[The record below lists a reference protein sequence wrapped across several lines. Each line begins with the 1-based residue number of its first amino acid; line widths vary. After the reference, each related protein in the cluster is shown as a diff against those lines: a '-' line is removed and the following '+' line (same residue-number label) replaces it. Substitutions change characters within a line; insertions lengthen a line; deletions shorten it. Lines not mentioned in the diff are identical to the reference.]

1 LQRSKKPLAAEST
14 CGRPAN
20 QYNHVCTLT
29 KNVVD
34 SMPTRRILFSWIGH
48 ADLRAL
54 AATLPESEQQEVL
67 KGLNPPK
74 PSPGQPGPLKCLLD
88 AEQFDE
94 VHLLSDH
101 TAAKN
106 RPYLKWI
113 GGDAELHPVK
123 LTNPTDYPE
132 VFKVADHEL
141 ASVVNVPRP
150 HRIDLCIHLSP
161 GTPTMTAIWLLLG
174 KSKYPATFFQTHDN
188 KAWVTSV
195 PFDLVVDFVPQV
207 LRDADAR
214 LQRLSSESPQDV
226 AGFEGIVGESRNLRV
241 AVGLARRAAQ
251 RDVSVLILGES
262 GTGKEKFARAI
273 HDASPRKAKKF
284 VSINCAAISRE
295 LLESELFGHKKGA
308 FTGAVEDRHGAFKEA
323 DGGTLFLDEIGE
335 CDPAMQAK
343 LLRVL
348 QPPDDD
354 PCHRVFYRVG
364 ESKPTTSD
372 VRIIAAT
379 NRDLVA
385 AIARNEFRDD
395 LYYRVAAITLK
406 LPPLRERREDIP
418 LLVPK
423 LLGQINE
430 NFEKKEPGYKHKKL
444 SASAMTFVR
453 KHPWPGN
460 VRQLFNT
467 LLQAAVM
474 TDGDVIDRQDIAD
487 AIAEVPGKPSVDLME
502 QPLGEGFVLTD
513 FLEEIQRH
521 YLIRGMKEAVGVKT
535 KAAELLGY
543 KNYQTLAAQLDRL
556 KVELPA
562 T

>member
-1 LQRSKKPLAAEST
+1 MAAS
-14 CGRPAN
+14 
-20 QYNHVCTLT
+20 
-29 KNVVD
+29 
-34 SMPTRRILFSWIGH
+34 
-48 ADLRAL
+48 
-54 AATLPESEQQEVL
+54 LPERDQHEVL
-67 KGLNPPK
+67 KGINPPSA
-74 PSPGQPGPLKCLLD
+74 SPGQDGPLKCLLQTE
-88 AEQFDE
+88 AFDE

-101 TAAKN
+101 HAAVN
-106 RPYLKWI
+106 RHYVKWL
-113 GGDAELHPVK
+113 GGKPVVHHHK

-132 VFKVADHEL
+132 VFKVADSVL
-141 ASVVNVPRP
+141 ASIVSTPR
-150 HRIDLCIHLSP
+150 HHQVDLCLHLSP

-174 KSKYPATFFQTHDN
+174 KSKYQPATFFQTHN
-188 KAWVTSV
+188 GKAWVTTV
-195 PFDLVVDFVPQV
+195 PFDLVLEFVPQI
-207 LRDADAR
+207 LRDSDAR
-214 LQRLSSESPQDV
+214 LQRLASQSPADIE
-226 AGFEGIVGESRNLRV
+226 GFEGIVGESRNLRV
-241 AVGLARRAAQ
+241 AVGSARRAAQ

-273 HDASPRKAKKF
+273 HDASPRKPKKF

-308 FTGAVEDRHGAFKEA
+308 FTGALADRDGAFKEA

-348 QPPDDD
+348 QPPDND

-364 ESKPTTSD
+364 ESTPATSD

-379 NRDLVA
+379 NRDLNA

-395 LYYRVAAITLK
+395 LYYRVAAITIK
-406 LPPLRERREDIP
+406 LPPLRDRREDIP
-418 LLVPK
+418 LLVSR
-423 LLGQINE
+423 LLAQINE
-430 NFEKKEPGYKHKKL
+430 NFERKEPGYRHK
-444 SASAMTFVR
+444 SISGSAMAFVR

-474 TDGDVIDRQDIAD
+474 TDGEVIDRQDVAD
-487 AIAEVPGKPSVDLME
+487 AIAEVPGKPTADLME
-502 QPLGEGFVLTD
+502 QPLGEGFVLTE

-521 YLIRGMKEAVGVKT
+521 YLIRAMKESAGVKT

-556 KVELPA
+556 KVELPG

>member
-1 LQRSKKPLAAEST
+1 MASSL
-14 CGRPAN
+14 PA
-20 QYNHVCTLT
+20 
-29 KNVVD
+29 
-34 SMPTRRILFSWIGH
+34 
-48 ADLRAL
+48 
-54 AATLPESEQQEVL
+54 SEQNDVL

-74 PSPGQPGPLKCLLD
+74 PLADQPGPLKCLLD

-101 TAAKN
+101 PSSKN
-106 RPYLKWI
+106 RLFVKWI
-113 GGDAELHPVK
+113 GRNAELHSVK

-132 VFKVADHEL
+132 VFKVTDHEL
-141 ASVVNVPRP
+141 ASVVSVPRP
-150 HRIDLCIHLSP
+150 HRIELCIHLSP
-161 GTPTMTAIWLLLG
+161 GTPTMTAVWLLLG
-174 KSKYPATFFQTHDN
+174 KSKYNPATFFQTHDR
-188 KAWVTSV
+188 KAWKTNI

-207 LRDADAR
+207 LRDADTR

-226 AGFEGIVGESRNLRV
+226 AGFESIVGESRSLRV
-241 AVGLARRAAQ
+241 AVGLARRAAR

-273 HDASPRKAKKF
+273 HDASPRKEKKF
-284 VSINCAAISRE
+284 VAINCAAVSRE

-308 FTGAVEDRHGAFKEA
+308 FTGASEDRHGAFKEA

-335 CDPAMQAK
+335 CDPSMQTK

-364 ESKPTTSD
+364 ESKPISSD

-385 AIARNEFRDD
+385 SITRNEFRDD
-395 LYYRVAAITLK
+395 LYYRVAAITIK

-418 LLVPK
+418 LLVPII
-423 LLGQINE
+423 LSQINE
-430 NFEKKEPGYKHKKL
+430 NFEKKEPGYTHKKL
-444 SASAMTFVR
+444 STSAMTFVR
-453 KHPWPGN
+453 KYPWPGN

-474 TDGDVIDRQDIAD
+474 TDGDVIDRQDVAD
-487 AIAEVPGKPSVDLME
+487 AVAEVPGRHAVDLME

-513 FLEEIQRH
+513 FLEEVQRH
-521 YLIRGMKEAVGVKT
+521 YLIRGMNEADGVKT

-543 KNYQTLAAQLDRL
+543 KNYQTLAAQLERL
-556 KVELPA
+556 KVELP
-562 T
+562 TK

>member
-1 LQRSKKPLAAEST
+1 
-14 CGRPAN
+14 
-20 QYNHVCTLT
+20 
-29 KNVVD
+29 
-34 SMPTRRILFSWIGH
+34 MPTRRILFSWIGH
-48 ADLRAL
+48 ADLRAM
-54 AATLPESEQQEVL
+54 AASLSETAQKEVL

-74 PSPGQPGPLKCLLD
+74 PMPDQPGPLKCLLD

-101 TAAKN
+101 TAVKN
-106 RPYLKWI
+106 RHYLKWL
-113 GGDAELHPVK
+113 GGDPVLHQVK

-132 VFKVADHEL
+132 VFKVADAEL
-141 ASVVNVPRP
+141 ASVVSVPRA
-150 HRIDLCIHLSP
+150 HRLDLCLHLSP

-174 KSKYPATFFQTHDN
+174 KSKYHPATFYQTHEG
-188 KAWVTSV
+188 KAWVTTV
-195 PFDLVVDFVPQV
+195 PFDLVLEFVPQV

-214 LQRLSSESPQDV
+214 LQRLASHSPQDV
-226 AGFEGIVGESRNLRV
+226 QGFEGIVGESHNLRI
-241 AVGLARRAAQ
+241 AVGLARRAAL
-251 RDVSVLILGES
+251 RDVSVLLLGES

-273 HDASPRKAKKF
+273 HDASPRKPKKF
-284 VSINCAAISRE
+284 ISINCAAISRD
-295 LLESELFGHKKGA
+295 LLESELFGHKKGS
-308 FTGAVEDRHGAFKEA
+308 FTGAVTDRDGAFTEA

-335 CDPAMQAK
+335 CDSAMQAK

-348 QPPDDD
+348 QPPDND

-379 NRDLVA
+379 NRDLNA

-395 LYYRVAAITLK
+395 LYYRVAAITIK

-418 LLVPK
+418 LLVQR

-430 NFEKKEPGYKHKKL
+430 NFAKKEPGYLHKQI
-444 SASAMTFVR
+444 SSSAMTFVR

-460 VRQLFNT
+460 VRQLYNT

-474 TDGDVIDRQDIAD
+474 TDGDVIDRQDVAD
-487 AIAEVPGKPSVDLME
+487 AVAEVPGKPNLDLME

-521 YLIRGMKEAVGVKT
+521 YLIRGMKESGGVKT

-556 KVELPA
+556 KVELPQ